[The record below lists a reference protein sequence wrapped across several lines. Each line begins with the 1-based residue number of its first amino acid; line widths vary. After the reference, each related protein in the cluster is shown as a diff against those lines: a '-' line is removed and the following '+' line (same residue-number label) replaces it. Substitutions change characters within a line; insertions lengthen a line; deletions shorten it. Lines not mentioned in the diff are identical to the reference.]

1 MSHHP
6 RTGNTASMAKA
17 TALSAVAAAA
27 LWLSPDQVNAAQQ
40 EKSMNPTPV
49 ATASSQ
55 SLSARQQAI
64 VPVTAWAANGDMA
77 RLDMAL
83 NSALDAGMSINEAK
97 ELLVQVYAY
106 AGFPRSLNAL
116 GELMKVVAA
125 RKQRGVADVQGQEP
139 GPVPKGD
146 ALLAQ
151 GTAN

>member
-1 MSHHP
+1 
-6 RTGNTASMAKA
+6 
-17 TALSAVAAAA
+17 
-27 LWLSPDQVNAAQQ
+27 
-40 EKSMNPTPV
+40 MNPTPV